1 MLSLSFCIEAG
12 RLPCMSGNPV
22 EIEAPAGPV
31 GLAGPVR
38 PTALVALQGSAK
50 PIHFSITD

>member
-1 MLSLSFCIEAG
+1 
-12 RLPCMSGNPV
+12 MSGNPV

-31 GLAGPVR
+31 GLAGPVG